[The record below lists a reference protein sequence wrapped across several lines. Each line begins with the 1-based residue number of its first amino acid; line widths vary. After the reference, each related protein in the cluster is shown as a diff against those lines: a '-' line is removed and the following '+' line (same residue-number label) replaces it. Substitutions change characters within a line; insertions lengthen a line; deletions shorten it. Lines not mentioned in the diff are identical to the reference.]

1 MINTEL
7 FPALGRRLGNKPILD
22 DITDR
27 AMRGE
32 LDYRDSLEMRIA
44 LIHGINIKTVKQVAD
59 SLSLSEG
66 ALATVNEVKR
76 LGGIPVIIT
85 GGFDILAER
94 IAESLGIEYVC
105 CNHFSVESDRII
117 GVKEPIVT
125 GVGKAEKLLGLA
137 SWLGVDPKHC
147 IAVGDGAND
156 IQMMKAAGLSI
167 AYNGRE
173 KVRRTATVA
182 VNGGDLRL
190 ILPYVRE
197 FATQG
202 ARREVLVNPV

>member
-1 MINTEL
+1 MVNAEL
-7 FPALGRRLGNKPILD
+7 FPALGRRLGTELLLD

-32 LDYRDSLEMRIA
+32 LDYGESLMMRLA
-44 LIHGINIKTVKQVAD
+44 LINGMNIDTVKQVAD
-59 SLSLSEG
+59 SLSLSSG
-66 ALATVNEVKR
+66 AVETVNEVKR

-94 IAESLGIEYVC
+94 VAELLGIEYVC
-105 CNHFSVESDRII
+105 CNHFRVESDRIT

-125 GVGKAEKLLGLA
+125 GGGKAEKLLGLA
-137 SWLGVDPKHC
+137 SWLGVDPKHSV
-147 IAVGDGAND
+147 AVGDGAND
-156 IQMMKAAGLSI
+156 IQMMKATGLSI

-173 KVRRTATVA
+173 KVCKTATVV

-190 ILPYVRE
+190 ILPYIRE
-197 FATQG
+197 FVSHG
-202 ARREVLVNPV
+202 VRRELLVNPV